1 MLLPRLQLPLSTLDL
16 VPSTRQLAPSRLY
29 ETHVKVLELEERM
42 GSQPMVLVARLE
54 DTRTIFA
61 VERES
66 KGLYVICQLGSW
78 VDIQELKAAAVASAQ
93 ELPKNFDQPT
103 APIQDVAVSIAT
115 AESNKYCKKKRVAM
129 EAIQSMVKRPSIGLI
144 AEPLNSQ
151 VASLTEMQPK
161 TPALVSTPIE
171 DEAPPTATGIFE
183 NVRTQYFEALYLSKV
198 GSCTLLLEH
207 N

>member
-16 VPSTRQLAPSRLY
+16 APSTRQLPPSRLY

-42 GSQPMVLVARLE
+42 GSQPMVLIARLE

-78 VDIQELKAAAVASAQ
+78 VNIQELKSTAVASTQ
-93 ELPKNFDQPT
+93 ELPKNFDQPIT
-103 APIQDVAVSIAT
+103 AIQDVTVPTTT
-115 AESNKYCKKKRVAM
+115 AESNKYCKKKRVAI
-129 EAIQSMVKRPSIGLI
+129 EAIQSMVKRPSISLI

-151 VASLTEMQPK
+151 ITSLPDLQPN
-161 TPALVSTPIE
+161 TPTLVSTPIE
-171 DEAPPTATGIFE
+171 EEAPPTAAGIFE
-183 NVRTQYFEALYLSKV
+183 NVRTQYFEALYLSKAC
-198 GSCTLLLEH
+198 SCTLISKH